1 MVLMSVKDGGKRPS
15 GSKVMLET
23 VRNNAVASWR
33 PINPFHLKTNGVGLL
48 GGLRTYLIMC
58 TAPCYNLSS
67 ITESMFAVVYMGSG
81 WGRKKFIIWKLR
93 VLKP

>member
-48 GGLRTYLIMC
+48 QGLRTYLIMR
-58 TAPCYNLSS
+58 TTSAISS
-67 ITESMFAVVYMGSG
+67 ITESMFAVV
-81 WGRKKFIIWKLR
+81 
-93 VLKP
+93 